1 MSANDSPILPGAHG
15 DVHATG
21 PSLCALAGMPRRL
34 LEATLTGGDQPLEEG
49 ESFQMLV
56 IGLGAAAVGF
66 VVGRLFNASEP

>member
-1 MSANDSPILPGAHG
+1 MIRRDSRRATGAYG

-21 PSLCALAGMPRRL
+21 PSLCTLAGMSRRL

-56 IGLGAAAVGF
+56 IGLGAAAIGF
-66 VVGRLFNASEP
+66 VVGRLFHASGA